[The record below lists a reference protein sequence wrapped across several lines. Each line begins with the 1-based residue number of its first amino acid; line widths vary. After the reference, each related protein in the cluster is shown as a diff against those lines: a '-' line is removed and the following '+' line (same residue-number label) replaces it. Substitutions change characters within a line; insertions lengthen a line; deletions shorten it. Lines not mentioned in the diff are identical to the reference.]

1 MGPRLWLALGAAAWA
16 APALAP
22 IAPPVAT
29 ALGLRRR
36 LGGDSPDDRVW
47 LTFDD
52 GPHPQGTPGV
62 LEALARHDAR
72 ATFFCVGEQA
82 ERYPSLCD
90 EIAAA
95 GHAIALHGQRHRC
108 QLRLTPR
115 EVADDLDRG
124 AETLTRLTGTAPA
137 TYRPPYGIFSPAGL
151 HAARQR
157 GFDTL
162 LWSRWG
168 HDWRRRITPVAIAA
182 EATEDLRGGDV
193 ILLHDADHYNAA
205 DSWRRT
211 VAALPAICDR
221 IEALGLRSDTITR
234 RCLSG

>member
-22 IAPPVAT
+22 VAPPVAE

-36 LGGDSPDDRVW
+36 LASDSPDGCVW

-52 GPHPQGTPGV
+52 GPHPQGTPAV
-62 LEALARHDAR
+62 LDALARDGAR

-90 EIAAA
+90 EITAA

-108 QLRLTPR
+108 QLRLTPLQ
-115 EVADDLDRG
+115 VADDLDRG
-124 AETLTRLTGTAPA
+124 TETLGRLTGTAPS

-151 HAARQR
+151 HAARRR
-157 GFDTL
+157 GLETL

-168 HDWRRRITPVAIAA
+168 HDWRRRITPAAIAS
-182 EATEDLRGGDV
+182 EATEDLTAGDV
-193 ILLHDADHYNAA
+193 ILLHDADHYNAG

-211 VAALPAICDR
+211 VAALPAICER
-221 IEALGLRSDTITR
+221 IEARRLRPVAI
-234 RCLSG
+234 

>member
-1 MGPRLWLALGAAAWA
+1 MGLRLWLGAGAAAWT

-22 IAPPVAT
+22 VVPPVARL
-29 ALGLRRR
+29 LGLARQR
-36 LGGDSPDDRVW
+36 GDCHDDRVW

-52 GPHPQGTPGV
+52 GPHPEGTPAV
-62 LEALARHDAR
+62 LDELRRQGAV

-82 ERYPSLCD
+82 ERYPTLCG
-90 EIAAA
+90 EILAA

-115 EVADDLDRG
+115 QVSADLDRG
-124 AETLTRLTGTAPA
+124 AETLGELTGMAP
-137 TYRPPYGIFSPAGL
+137 TVFRPPYGIFSPAGL
-151 HAARQR
+151 RATRAR
-157 GFDTL
+157 GLEIL

-168 HDWRRRITPVAIAA
+168 HDWRRFVTPEAIAA
-182 EATEDLRGGDV
+182 EATEDLHGGDV

-211 VAALPAICDR
+211 VAALPLIGER
-221 IEALGLRSDTITR
+221 IESLGLRAVAI
-234 RCLSG
+234 